1 MSMEQIENI
10 ISYKIIFAITWL
22 GIESFLSS
30 SDTTNVDMK
39 RSGGVS
45 SATAGRI
52 LQWTYGEVLR
62 LASILTTLIPNFSD
76 PPAKVLLVTSD
87 SFVGVPM
94 NVAFTR
100 IFRNWN
106 YTTYA
111 VSKDVVFRA
120 RLCDNSQITSRCC
133 TCARRVERI

>member
-1 MSMEQIENI
+1 MEQIENI

-52 LQWTYGEVLR
+52 LQ
-62 LASILTTLIPNFSD
+62 
-76 PPAKVLLVTSD
+76 
-87 SFVGVPM
+87 
-94 NVAFTR
+94 
-100 IFRNWN
+100 
-106 YTTYA
+106 
-111 VSKDVVFRA
+111 
-120 RLCDNSQITSRCC
+120 
-133 TCARRVERI
+133 